1 LENSNEQTKVT
12 LIGLSDTLPP
22 SRPLINRVLSE
33 SSVVQES
40 KKQENESFDIGMP
53 TTPTAVKSKK
63 PRNVLELDNFTLGR
77 PKSLRGS
84 MRMKLMKG
92 IDESFENVNS
102 SDGNEKVN
110 TAAR

>member
-1 LENSNEQTKVT
+1 V
-12 LIGLSDTLPP
+12 I
-22 SRPLINRVLSE
+22 
-33 SSVVQES
+33 QES

-53 TTPTAVKSKK
+53 TTPTAIKSKK

-102 SDGNEKVN
+102 SE
-110 TAAR
+110 R